1 MKWFTLPVLLLAAL
15 VAAPTFAAAEGQQ
28 PSLAELSRREAERR
42 KAVKAP
48 AKVYTND
55 DVPKGTLTVAASV
68 EGDEPQ
74 PDQAKETDTESG
86 DAAKGE
92 SEQDETSW
100 RTRFT
105 EAREAI
111 AQQRERVDELQAQL
125 AVLAPEA
132 PPGDTEAASALSSQR
147 ESLTRDL
154 TEGREAL
161 DARLKALASL
171 EAEADAAGVPAEWR
185 E

>member
-15 VAAPTFAAAEGQQ
+15 VAAPASALAGGQQ

-55 DVPKGTLTVAASV
+55 DVPKGTLTVAAPV
-68 EGDEPQ
+68 APEEPR
-74 PDQAKETDTESG
+74 SG
-86 DAAKGE
+86 QSPGGEPPAADAAPGDVE
-92 SEQDETSW
+92 LDEAAW
-100 RTRFT
+100 RKRFA

-111 AQQRERVDELQAQL
+111 AQQRERVDDLQAQVAAL
-125 AVLAPEA
+125 PSEEVG
-132 PPGDTEAASALSSQR
+132 GDSERVAALSSQR
-147 ESLTRDL
+147 ASLTRDL

-161 DARLKALASL
+161 DALLKALASL
-171 EAEADAAGVPAEWR
+171 EAEADTAGVPAAWR